1 MLHVLSN
8 IPTALITIKYNVK
21 GPSSTAVSACA
32 TGASA
37 IGDSYRK
44 IKYGEVSAMIAG
56 GTEDCFNQ
64 PTIFAS
70 SRMQAMNTKK
80 YETPGA
86 ASRPFDESRSG
97 FILSEGSG
105 VVILEELEH
114 ANSRGA

>member
-44 IKYGEVSAMIAG
+44 IKYGEVNAMIAG
-56 GTEDCFNQ
+56 GTEDCFN
-64 PTIFAS
+64 
-70 SRMQAMNTKK
+70 
-80 YETPGA
+80 
-86 ASRPFDESRSG
+86 
-97 FILSEGSG
+97 
-105 VVILEELEH
+105 
-114 ANSRGA
+114 